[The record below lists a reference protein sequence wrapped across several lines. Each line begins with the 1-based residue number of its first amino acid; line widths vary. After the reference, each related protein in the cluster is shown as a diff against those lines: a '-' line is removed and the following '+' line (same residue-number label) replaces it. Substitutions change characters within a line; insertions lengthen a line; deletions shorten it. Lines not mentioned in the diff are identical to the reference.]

1 MMSAHNER
9 MNDMGARL
17 KQLRTSVN
25 MSQTELARATGIEQ
39 STISRIESGD
49 IELISPNAKKISAA
63 LGISLVGLL
72 GVAHNVSPAPL
83 GTRRLPVLDYNQ
95 AAKRARGQVGQEQSM
110 KRFAVTDLSQSANS
124 YALNIEGDSMEPVFD
139 AGDLVVIDPDI
150 PYQPG
155 DYVVAVGTEGKATFG
170 KYKATGVNDEGA
182 DTFEIV
188 PLNPYYAPLR
198 SGSLSLTIGGVMVEH
213 RKFRRR

>member
-1 MMSAHNER
+1 
-9 MNDMGARL
+9 MGARL
-17 KQLRTSVN
+17 KQLRTSLN

-49 IELISPNAKKISAA
+49 IELVSPNAKKISQA

-72 GVAHNVSPAPL
+72 GVAHNVSPTPL
-83 GTRRLPVLDYNQ
+83 GTRRLPVLDYVQ
-95 AAKRARGQVGQEQSM
+95 AAKRVRGQEGPQDLTM

-139 AGDLVVIDPDI
+139 AGDIVVIDPDI

-155 DYVVAVGTEGKATFG
+155 DYVVAVGPEGRATFG
-170 KYKATGVNDEGA
+170 RFKSLGMNDEGA

-188 PLNPYYAPLR
+188 PLNPFYAPLK
-198 SGSLSLTIGGVMVEH
+198 SGPLSLTIGGVMVEH
-213 RKFRRR
+213 RKYRRR

>member
-1 MMSAHNER
+1 MSLVSPH
-9 MNDMGARL
+9 
-17 KQLRTSVN
+17 
-25 MSQTELARATGIEQ
+25 AT
-39 STISRIESGD
+39 
-49 IELISPNAKKISAA
+49 KISSA

-83 GTRRLPVLDYNQ
+83 GTRRLPVLDYVQ
-95 AAKRARGQVGQEQSM
+95 AAKRARGQVGPQEQTM

-124 YALNIEGDSMEPVFD
+124 YALNIEGDSMEPVFE

-150 PYQPG
+150 SYQPG

-188 PLNPYYAPLR
+188 PLNPYYAPLK
-198 SGSLSLTIGGVMVEH
+198 SGHLSLTIGGVMVEH
-213 RKFRRR
+213 RQFRRR

>member
-1 MMSAHNER
+1 
-9 MNDMGARL
+9 MGARL
-17 KQLRTSVN
+17 KQLRTSVH
-25 MSQTELARATGIEQ
+25 MSQGELALATGLEQ
-39 STISRIESGD
+39 STISRIERGE
-49 IELISPNAKKISAA
+49 IELVSPAAKKISAA

-83 GTRRLPVLDYNQ
+83 GTRRLPVLDYVQ
-95 AAKRARGQVGQEQSM
+95 AAKRARGQVGPQDLTM

-124 YALNIEGDSMEPVFD
+124 YALNIEGDSMEPEFD
-139 AGDLVVIDPDI
+139 AGDLVVIDPDV

-170 KYKATGVNDEGA
+170 KYKATGVNSEGA

-198 SGSLSLTIGGVMVEH
+198 SGLLSLTIGGVMVEH